1 MAEFI
6 INQEVKTE
14 TPTVEVTLSADSM
27 RCRWGATPSAWWWWT
42 TPATPR
48 FQTT

>member
-14 TPTVEVTLSADSM
+14 TPTVEVTLSPDRPLRLVAI
-27 RCRWGATPSAWWWWT
+27 PSVWWWST

-48 FQTT
+48 FPTT